1 MKKHAFRIGLVVTML
16 LGLMMISA
24 NAANCDGTHTGA
36 TEWTGAVDQVD
47 LEDGGLY
54 VLTGDVTM
62 ANRVRVNEN
71 ATATICLDG
80 YNLNYTKNSGD
91 ANYGFLW
98 LGAGATLNI
107 CDCNSSGNG
116 NGSIS
121 NTEGQTAKKATKL
134 CILAEGK
141 TVNMEAGT
149 IKNFRVLDG
158 LISMTGGT
166 FNMKG
171 GKIEGCD
178 VASTSSGNGYLIY
191 WPTSG
196 KGGTFDMSGGEI
208 GGNTLRRVLGA
219 YSGSTGTFSISGGT
233 ISETEEV
240 VSSTMLERFATFSI
254 TGGTF
259 ANTTNLT
266 ANDGYYFYDNGS
278 TNTVYPDGYA
288 PEPPADQEGE
298 EIHGTGNGFW
308 IPLTTAADF
317 SSIEAGNKYYLAED
331 VTLNLDARYVFPVGE
346 CTLCLHGHS
355 LKSGVTGNQF
365 CINVP
370 SGATVN
376 LQDCDVNPNEGT
388 ICPADG
394 NGSARGVLVSSGGTF
409 NMSGGT
415 ITGFTNTGTSN
426 GGGVQLNG
434 GTMNMYGGTIT
445 GNHADSAKG
454 GGVYVAAGGKLNIFD
469 GTISDNTA
477 DLGGGIGAVGS
488 TATVSVSG
496 GTISNN
502 EAKTTESGSSN
513 GGGGIYIDGGT
524 VNLTGGVLT
533 GNSAL
538 NGGAVRANNYGKVN
552 VSGDVKIYG
561 NTADNAGAALCLY
574 TYGTITIS
582 GGYIY
587 SNVATPAAEAD
598 AYGAAIAVR
607 SGKSSSKLTISG
619 SACIGVDATGA
630 AAANYCEGLDN
641 SKGSIACVYDSS
653 GTYTVTGGTFYVN
666 EGDTLFGSYDNNGV
680 TDTGAVQ
687 VTGGS
692 FSKTIADRNLADGYH
707 DYALAENESKVCPYV
722 VDEKFAPSSVKLIVQ
737 DKNGFGIQ
745 FMVKQADVPGD
756 IDDDYTVAFNNGE
769 TAEYSP
775 DGAYYR
781 YRFRGIAAKDM
792 GDEVTLT
799 FTNNDK
805 VVSSTT
811 FSIKE
816 YATQVLETSS
826 DDELKQAVSDML
838 RYGAAAQNYF
848 QPDETAVTDGMDALL
863 AEISNYTPANNADLT
878 ADTNELYKGSS
889 LSLKNNIVLNLYF
902 DSSVT
907 GVSVG
912 GEDMSSALEEYNGY
926 KVVKFSNTDVLKL
939 STVGTELEIVIT
951 AGDADPITISD
962 SVEAYVYR
970 ATQLAGEDKLT
981 ALCQA
986 MMNFVVSANKCIPIG
1001 T

>member
-24 NAANCDGTHTGA
+24 NAAPTANCAGDHTSYTPWTPTGGDEELPAGTYYLTDNA
-36 TEWTGAVDQVD
+36 TVGTISTD
-47 LEDGGLY
+47 
-54 VLTGDVTM
+54 GDVTICLNGHTLTFASGGTASATSAERGFQVGEGETLSICDCSTEQTGTITSDNVSGKYLQPVYVTKGTFNLFGGSI
-62 ANRVRVNEN
+62 ANVQNGYYGSAMILRTN
-71 ATATICLDG
+71 ATFNMYGGSLTGNRDATDG
-80 YNLNYTKNSGD
+80 GAAAS
-91 ANYGFLW
+91 ANIYIYEA
-98 LGAGATLNI
+98 GATVNITGGTIEPGGSARAVHFNKSATLNI
-107 CDCNSSGNG
+107 SGADTVVKG
-116 NGSIS
+116 NITKGS
-121 NTEGQTAKKATKL
+121 NTS
-134 CILAEGK
+134 
-141 TVNMEAGT
+141 
-149 IKNFRVLDG
+149 IKPTSS
-158 LISMTGGT
+158 IAGGT
-166 FNMKG
+166 FG
-171 GKIEGCD
+171 FD
-178 VASTSSGNGYLIY
+178 PSTHAFLTVAAGYAATDNGD
-191 WPTSG
+191 
-196 KGGTFDMSGGEI
+196 GTYTVTVVEISGGE
-208 GGNTLRRVLGA
+208 N
-219 YSGSTGTFSISGGT
+219 
-233 ISETEEV
+233 
-240 VSSTMLERFATFSI
+240 
-254 TGGTF
+254 
-259 ANTTNLT
+259 
-266 ANDGYYFYDNGS
+266 
-278 TNTVYPDGYA
+278 
-288 PEPPADQEGE
+288 
-298 EIHGTGNGFW
+298 IHGDGTLWLKYVPGE
-308 IPLTTAADF
+308 TTLQ
-317 SSIEAGNKYYLAED
+317 AGGLYYLAED
-331 VTLNLDARYVFPVGE
+331 VTADAQIILDKSI
-346 CTLCLHGHS
+346 TLCLCGHTLEGAPDS
-355 LKSGVTGNQF
+355 ANGFVLRIPAGV
-365 CINVP
+365 
-370 SGATVN
+370 TVN
-376 LQDCDVNPNEGT
+376 LQDCGGQGDTKTIGT
-388 ICPADG
+388 LKPADSSA
-394 NGSARGVLVSSGGTF
+394 GSRGVIVASGGTL
-409 NMSGGT
+409 NMYGGT
-415 ITGFTNTGTSN
+415 ITGFTNTGTNN

-454 GGVYVAAGGKLNIFD
+454 GGVYAAAGSTLNIFD
-469 GTISDNTA
+469 GTISNNTA

-488 TATVSVSG
+488 TATVRVSG

-502 EAKTTESGSSN
+502 EAKTTDSGSSN

-538 NGGAVRANNYGKVN
+538 YGGAVRANNYGKVN

-561 NTADNAGAALCLY
+561 NTATNAGAALCLF

-598 AYGAAIAVR
+598 AYGAAIAIR
-607 SGKSSSKLTISG
+607 SGKSDSKLTISG

-653 GTYTVTGGTFYVN
+653 GTYTVTGGTFYAN

-687 VTGGS
+687 VSGGS
-692 FSKTIADRNLADGYH
+692 FSKTIGERNLADGYH

-722 VDEKFAPSSVKLIVQ
+722 VDEKFAPSSVKLLVQ
-737 DKNGFGIQ
+737 DKNGFGLEFLI
-745 FMVKQADVPGD
+745 KQADVPGD
-756 IDDDYTVAFNNGE
+756 IADDYTVAFSNGE
-769 TAEYSP
+769 TADYSP
-775 DGAYYR
+775 TTVSGTSYYR

-805 VVSSTT
+805 AASSAT

-826 DDELKQAVSDML
+826 DDALKQAVSDML
-838 RYGAAAQNYF
+838 RYGAAAQSYF
-848 QPDETAVTDGMDALL
+848 QPEETVVTNGMDLVTG
-863 AEISNYTPANNADLT
+863 SNYTPANKADLT
-878 ADTNELYKGSS
+878 ADENKLYMGSA

-912 GEDMSSALEEYNGY
+912 GVDMSSALEEQNGY

-951 AGDADPITISD
+951 AGEGEPITISD
-962 SVEAYVYR
+962 SVEAYAYR

-986 MMNFVVSANKCIPIG
+986 MMNFVASANAYLAG
-1001 T
+1001 